1 MAVLC
6 IGKNIVVQMGMRNN
20 VCMGYAA
27 MRVRENILMYVRMR
41 AVKRIAD
48 HNHK

>member
-1 MAVLC
+1 M
-6 IGKNIVVQMGMRNN
+6 VVQMGMRNN

-27 MRVRENILMYVRMR
+27 MRVRENMLMHMRMR
-41 AVKRIAD
+41 ADKRIAD